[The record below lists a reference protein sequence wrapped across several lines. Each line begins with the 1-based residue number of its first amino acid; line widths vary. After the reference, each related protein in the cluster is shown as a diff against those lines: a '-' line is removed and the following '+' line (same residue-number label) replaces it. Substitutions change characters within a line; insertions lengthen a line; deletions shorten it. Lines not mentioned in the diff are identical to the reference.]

1 MCFFIETDERRKNS
15 ISVFDYYN
23 KISLKS
29 SESFKDLKAKMEVD
43 VKSEC
48 DHLLEKKKIKKEAN
62 WRPRKDL
69 NVYMEYLGLFSDLY
83 SSNIFCVTIN
93 IQPGKRRKTCNLF

>member
-48 DHLLEKKKIKKEAN
+48 DHLLEKKNKERSQLETKKRSERIYGVS
-62 WRPRKDL
+62 WI
-69 NVYMEYLGLFSDLY
+69 VF
-83 SSNIFCVTIN
+83 
-93 IQPGKRRKTCNLF
+93 